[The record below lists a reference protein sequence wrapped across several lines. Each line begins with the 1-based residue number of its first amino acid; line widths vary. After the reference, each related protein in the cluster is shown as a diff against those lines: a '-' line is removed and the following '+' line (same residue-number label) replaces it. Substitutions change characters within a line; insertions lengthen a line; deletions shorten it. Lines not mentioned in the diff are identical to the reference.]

1 VYHLALLAEAR
12 IHLVATKKVV
22 KVMEAAAA
30 AAAMAA
36 AEAEKAV
43 KVMEGAAEI

>member
-1 VYHLALLAEAR
+1 VYHLALLTEAR

-30 AAAMAA
+30 AMA

-43 KVMEGAAEI
+43 KVMGGGS